1 MGRAGQFGSAR
12 PRLFGAGAR
21 KLSALPT
28 IHLPARTFMARL
40 KLAAGVVGPVL
51 FVIVFLIE
59 GATRP
64 GYNAWRHFVSQLS
77 TSDQGWEQV
86 ANFIMCGALV
96 LLFVSGLRAVLGR
109 GKGMAL
115 GPVLLGIF
123 GLGLVVAG
131 IFVTDPALGYP
142 PGVPVPVLP
151 TLHGTIHGLA
161 GLAVFVSLPLA
172 CFALARRFAGD
183 PRWRG
188 WAAYSIVTG
197 LLVLASF
204 VAANVASV
212 LDATGAVPNAPTGL
226 LQRLGIILGWGWI
239 ALLALRLLRRE
250 GAAGGASLPGSRSRA
265 DT

>member
-1 MGRAGQFGSAR
+1 MSSA
-12 PRLFGAGAR
+12 
-21 KLSALPT
+21 
-28 IHLPARTFMARL
+28 MARL
-40 KLAAGVVGPVL
+40 KLAAGVLGPVL
-51 FVIVFLIE
+51 FVVVFLIE

-64 GYNAWRHFVSQLS
+64 GYSPWRHFVSQLS
-77 TSDQGWEQV
+77 TGDQSWMQI
-86 ANFIMCGALV
+86 ANFMVCGALV
-96 LLFVSGLRAVLGR
+96 LFFVSGLRG
-109 GKGMAL
+109 AL
-115 GPVLLGIF
+115 GPGKGITLGSVLLAIF

-131 IFVTDPALGYP
+131 IFVTDPAVGYP
-142 PGVPVPVLP
+142 PGSPLHPVQ
-151 TLHGTIHGLA
+151 TLHGLIHGLA

-188 WAAYSIVTG
+188 WVAYSIVTG

-204 VAANVASV
+204 VVANVTSV

-239 ALLALRLLRRE
+239 ALLALRLLRDNRRTSRDGTQA
-250 GAAGGASLPGSRSRA
+250 GAGTRA